1 MAQLTHSEL
10 AKDLL
15 QETVDRGVAS
25 VEHIHQTIAG
35 LPFDVLEAAGM
46 PDPLRLRDR
55 QRRVIGVV
63 YGAVRD
69 ANRYVGELLS
79 DGFEAVEDGR
89 HVARVLDDAN
99 SVSEPVRGRWNR
111 FVQRTE

>member
-1 MAQLTHSEL
+1 MAQLARIEL
-10 AKDLL
+10 VKDMV
-15 QETVDRGVAS
+15 QEAVERGVVS
-25 VEHIHQTIAG
+25 VEQIHQVIAA
-35 LPFDVLEAAGM
+35 LPFDVLETLGV

-55 QRRVIGVV
+55 QRRVIGIV

-89 HVARVLDDAN
+89 HVARVLGDAD
-99 SVSEPVRGRWNR
+99 SVSEPARGRSGR
-111 FVQRTE
+111 SRS

>member
-1 MAQLTHSEL
+1 MAQLARIEL
-10 AKDLL
+10 VKDLV
-15 QETVDRGVAS
+15 QETVERGVAS
-25 VEHIHQTIAG
+25 VEQIHQVIAAV
-35 LPFDVLEAAGM
+35 PFDVLETLGV

-55 QRRVIGVV
+55 QRRVIGIV

-89 HVARVLDDAN
+89 HVARVLGDAD
-99 SVSEPVRGRWNR
+99 SVSERARGRSGR
-111 FVQRTE
+111 SRS

>member
-1 MAQLTHSEL
+1 MAQLVRIEL
-10 AKDLL
+10 VKDLV
-15 QETVDRGVAS
+15 QETVERGVAS
-25 VEHIHQTIAG
+25 VEQIHQLIAAV
-35 LPFDVLEAAGM
+35 PFDVLETLGV

-55 QRRVIGVV
+55 QRRVIGIV

-89 HVARVLDDAN
+89 HVARVLGDAD
-99 SVSEPVRGRWNR
+99 SVSEPARRGSGRSR
-111 FVQRTE
+111 S

>member
-1 MAQLTHSEL
+1 MVQLARIEL
-10 AKDLL
+10 VKDLV
-15 QETVDRGVAS
+15 QETVDRGVTA
-25 VEHIHQTIAG
+25 VEEIHQTIAG

-89 HVARVLDDAN
+89 HVARVLGDAN
-99 SVSEPVRGRWNR
+99 SVSEPVRGGRNR

>member
-1 MAQLTHSEL
+1 MALARIEL
-10 AKDLL
+10 VKDLV
-15 QETVDRGVAS
+15 QETVDRGVGS
-25 VEHIHQTIAG
+25 VEQIHQVIAA
-35 LPFDVLEAAGM
+35 LPFEVLEALGV
-46 PDPLRLRDR
+46 PDSLRLRDR

-89 HVARVLDDAN
+89 HVARVLADAD
-99 SVSEPVRGRWNR
+99 SVSEAARARSTLSR
-111 FVQRTE
+111 S